1 MKETKQISKIRDEN
15 DGIAINVNETERI
28 FKVCFMEL
36 KNIEEMD
43 KFLGVYDL
51 QNLIQE
57 DKNHLNRS
65 IAINNAE
72 IIKNHP
78 KMKSPGPEEF
88 TAKFYWTFKEEL
100 TPMIFK

>member
-1 MKETKQISKIRDEN
+1 MKEMKQISKIRDEN

-51 QNLIQE
+51 
-57 DKNHLNRS
+57 
-65 IAINNAE
+65 
-72 IIKNHP
+72 
-78 KMKSPGPEEF
+78 
-88 TAKFYWTFKEEL
+88 
-100 TPMIFK
+100 